1 MKNYKKNLLSG
12 FLLVFALSSFGQANL
27 KLDFFKH
34 FKHGHR
40 KYTNGYFKNPQIEM
54 DVLGNTFVTISPTDY
69 YEFESSSDT
78 GSLLLLLKFDKNG
91 DLKWQ
96 KKWKYTDL
104 SFAAFSGLQAD
115 DEGGVWVSSPLS
127 LSVKALIDGKSY
139 TTFPEARTSFHFDK
153 DGIFKEMAPLHFAC
167 TSELMRGLDGNFYS
181 IGSAGELSS
190 FDKNGK
196 VALKYFKAYYN
207 FSRPEFAIDADG
219 DRAYIS
225 TENPGSRNMGDTIY
239 SWSTSSHTLICFDST
254 GKVKWHRLISNLG
267 YKNEAAGHRM
277 RYDKQGNLYVATN
290 FSRTAPGKSGLFSSG
305 YRAIIYKFDHTGNL
319 IGEFYDT
326 ANIGQA
332 TMSSEA
338 WLYNDEQGRVNAVFY
353 TFQGYNEQKYP
364 NFTLPAEQSDKMLKV
379 VFDSTFKVQQYFLG
393 PNGGVPGNSMPSH
406 KFCLFSKPNSTA
418 KWFYLPDQTEIT
430 LLTNQDVIFM
440 VLDSIGR
447 PASTKNIS
455 KENVISIFP
464 NPNNSNFK
472 FALNTIPFNTL
483 EASIYNS
490 NGQLIFN
497 QNLSKSPSGD
507 YNISMP
513 NSTPLPG
520 IYILSIVTDNGIQ
533 YREKFE
539 IIE

>member
-1 MKNYKKNLLSG
+1 
-12 FLLVFALSSFGQANL
+12 
-27 KLDFFKH
+27 
-34 FKHGHR
+34 
-40 KYTNGYFKNPQIEM
+40 
-54 DVLGNTFVTISPTDY
+54 
-69 YEFESSSDT
+69 
-78 GSLLLLLKFDKNG
+78 
-91 DLKWQ
+91 
-96 KKWKYTDL
+96 
-104 SFAAFSGLQAD
+104 
-115 DEGGVWVSSPLS
+115 
-127 LSVKALIDGKSY
+127 
-139 TTFPEARTSFHFDK
+139 
-153 DGIFKEMAPLHFAC
+153 
-167 TSELMRGLDGNFYS
+167 
-181 IGSAGELSS
+181 
-190 FDKNGK
+190 
-196 VALKYFKAYYN
+196 
-207 FSRPEFAIDADG
+207 
-219 DRAYIS
+219 
-225 TENPGSRNMGDTIY
+225 
-239 SWSTSSHTLICFDST
+239 
-254 GKVKWHRLISNLG
+254 
-267 YKNEAAGHRM
+267 
-277 RYDKQGNLYVATN
+277 
-290 FSRTAPGKSGLFSSG
+290 
-305 YRAIIYKFDHTGNL
+305 
-319 IGEFYDT
+319 
-326 ANIGQA
+326 
-332 TMSSEA
+332 
-338 WLYNDEQGRVNAVFY
+338 
-353 TFQGYNEQKYP
+353 
-364 NFTLPAEQSDKMLKV
+364 MLKV

-533 YREKFE
+533 YRGKFE
-539 IIE
+539 IRE